1 MFMEARLSRSVS
13 LYYVGLFQLKTTKY
27 QRPVF
32 WLWRLNFGWRLLKAS
47 LLVVEAKLE
56 HRAVYIKLNN
66 ERMYLMY
73 FFL

>member
-1 MFMEARLSRSVS
+1 MIRQSVV
-13 LYYVGLFQLKTTKY
+13 L
-27 QRPVF
+27 
-32 WLWRLNFGWRLLKAS
+32 
-47 LLVVEAKLE
+47 ELE